1 MLCRNVVPKGFR
13 LTGKKTILTIAQRE
27 DALRR
32 VAAGESQVSVAKEF
46 HVTRSAITLLKQR
59 TANPERYANKYDLK
73 KRLTPEETATFKQ
86 ALETSLPKD
95 HGLDVL
101 GSVAMHRWTMDRAYA
116 LADKLFKRQ
125 PSVRVMK
132 ECLGKQ
138 LACRPDD
145 DLSPTRPTQ
154 PMTRLSLTSKPAR
167 SSILPDPARSPIPR
181 TSPSPNPNAPSVLQK
196 SGFCG
201 E

>member
-1 MLCRNVVPKGFR
+1 MLCRKVVPKGFR
-13 LTGKKTILTIAQRE
+13 LTGQKTILTIAQRE
-27 DALRR
+27 EALRR

-46 HVTRSAITLLKQR
+46 HVTRSAISLLKQR
-59 TANPERYANKYDLK
+59 TANPEHYANKYDFK

-86 ALETSLPKD
+86 ALDTSLPKD

-101 GSVAMHRWTMDRAYA
+101 GPVATHGWTMDRAYA

-138 LACRPDD
+138 LARRPK
-145 DLSPTRPTQ
+145 
-154 PMTRLSLTSKPAR
+154 MT
-167 SSILPDPARSPIPR
+167 
-181 TSPSPNPNAPSVLQK
+181 
-196 SGFCG
+196 
-201 E
+201 

>member
-1 MLCRNVVPKGFR
+1 M
-13 LTGKKTILTIAQRE
+13 TGQKTILTIAQRE
-27 DALRR
+27 EALRR

-46 HVTRSAITLLKQR
+46 HVTRSAISLLKQR
-59 TANPERYANKYDLK
+59 TANPEHYANKYDFK

-86 ALETSLPKD
+86 ALDTSLPKD

-101 GSVAMHRWTMDRAYA
+101 GPVATHGWTMDRAYA

-138 LACRPDD
+138 L
-145 DLSPTRPTQ
+145 
-154 PMTRLSLTSKPAR
+154 PAV
-167 SSILPDPARSPIPR
+167 PR
-181 TSPSPNPNAPSVLQK
+181 
-196 SGFCG
+196 
-201 E
+201 